1 MVPPERM
8 EAGLLRSRVWRPVH
22 WLPMSNRT
30 VVTVLA
36 CAALLAGCSAKAG
49 PSADIAKI
57 TDLKSSFGKQ
67 FSVTEIPKTGIDPK
81 FLAGQKLPEGLTFQP
96 PSCAEFA
103 AGQLVPTGT
112 EGNMAAVS
120 AEGEGNRFIVI
131 AVETNTPVPVTEPGK
146 DCRKVTFESGMVR
159 GTVEAVDVPKIDGT
173 TTIGVHR
180 VVQTTLNGKPRTGE
194 VFNYSAHF
202 GDYQVIVS
210 ANPLVLPNK
219 PTTAV
224 NTQRARD
231 LLIAGVNAI
240 RK

>member
-1 MVPPERM
+1 MLIPKF
-8 EAGLLRSRVWRPVH
+8 AA
-22 WLPMSNRT
+22 
-30 VVTVLA
+30 VVGCV
-36 CAALLAGCSAKAG
+36 AAIAGCGTAAPK
-49 PSADIAKI
+49 ADIGKI
-57 TDLKSSFGKQ
+57 TELKSSFGQQ
-67 FSVTEIPKTGIDPK
+67 FSVTEVPPTGIDPK
-81 FLAGQKLPEGLTFQP
+81 LLTGQKLPDTMKFEP
-96 PSCAEFA
+96 ADCAKFA
-103 AGQLVPTGT
+103 TGQLVPTGT

-131 AVETNTPVPVTEPGK
+131 AVQTNAPVPVVEPGEN
-146 DCRKVTFESGMVR
+146 CRKVAFAGGAVR
-159 GTVEAVDVPKIDGT
+159 GSVEAVEVPKINGT

-180 VVQTTLNGKPRTGE
+180 VVQTIATDGKPRTGE

-210 ANPLVLPNK
+210 ANPLVLQDK
-219 PTTAV
+219 PTAPV

>member
-1 MVPPERM
+1 MLSPKFI
-8 EAGLLRSRVWRPVH
+8 AAFG
-22 WLPMSNRT
+22 
-30 VVTVLA
+30 
-36 CAALLAGCSAKAG
+36 CAVLLAGCGKPAAT
-49 PSADIAKI
+49 ADIGKI

-67 FSVTEIPKTGIDPK
+67 FSVTEVPPTGIDPK
-81 FLAGQKLPEGLTFQP
+81 FLTGQKLPDGVKFEP
-96 PSCAEFA
+96 ADCAKFA
-103 AGQLVPTGT
+103 TGQLVPTGT

-131 AVETNTPVPVTEPGK
+131 AVQTNEPVPVAEPGDK
-146 DCRKVTFESGMVR
+146 CRKVTFDGGAVR
-159 GTVEAVDVPKIDGT
+159 GTVEAVEVPKIDGT

-180 VVQTTLNGKPRTGE
+180 VVQTIATDGKPRTGE

-202 GDYQVIVS
+202 GPYQVIVS

-219 PTTAV
+219 PTSPV
-224 NTQRARD
+224 NVQRARD

>member
-1 MVPPERM
+1 M
-8 EAGLLRSRVWRPVH
+8 W
-22 WLPMSNRT
+22 NRT
-30 VVTVLA
+30 VVTA
-36 CAALLAGCSAKAG
+36 IAGAALVAGCHSNAG
-49 PSADIAKI
+49 ASADIGKI

-67 FSVTEIPKTGIDPK
+67 FSVTEIQKTGIEPK
-81 FLAGQKLPEGLTFQP
+81 FLAGQKMPEGLEFQP
-96 PSCAEFA
+96 PKCTEFA

-120 AEGEGNRFIVI
+120 AEGEANRFIVI
-131 AVETNTPVPVTEPGK
+131 AVETNEPVPVVEPGN
-146 DCRKVTFESGMVR
+146 DCRKVTFDGGTIR
-159 GTVEAVDVPKIDGT
+159 GSVEAVEVPKIDGT

-180 VVQTTLNGKPRTGE
+180 VVQTVVNGKPRTGE

-202 GDYQVIVS
+202 GNYQVIVS
-210 ANPLVLPNK
+210 ANPLVLPDK
-219 PTTAV
+219 PTAPV

>member
-1 MVPPERM
+1 
-8 EAGLLRSRVWRPVH
+8 
-22 WLPMSNRT
+22 MSHRT
-30 VVTVLA
+30 VAAALA
-36 CAALLAGCSAKAG
+36 GAALLSGCHANSA

-57 TDLKSSFGKQ
+57 ADLQSSFGST
-67 FSVTEIPKTGIDPK
+67 FTVTDIPKTGIDPK
-81 FLAGQKLPEGLTFQP
+81 FLAGQKLPEGLKFQP
-96 PSCAEFA
+96 PNCAEFA

-131 AVETNTPVPVTEPGK
+131 AVETNAPVPVVEPGK
-146 DCRKVTFESGMVR
+146 DCRKVTFVGSMIR
-159 GTVEAVDVPKIDGT
+159 GTVEEVEAPKIAGA

-180 VVQTTLNGKPRTGE
+180 VIQADVNGKPRTGE
-194 VFNYSAHF
+194 AFNYSAHF
-202 GDYQVIVS
+202 GDYQVIVA

-219 PTTAV
+219 PMVPV

-231 LLIAGVNAI
+231 LLIAGANAI

>member
-1 MVPPERM
+1 M
-8 EAGLLRSRVWRPVH
+8 LI
-22 WLPMSNRT
+22 RT
-30 VVTVLA
+30 MATVMA
-36 CAALLAGCSAKAG
+36 CAAVAGCQSKAG
-49 PSADIAKI
+49 PTADIAKI
-57 TDLKSSFGKQ
+57 ADLKASFGKQ
-67 FSVTEIPKTGIDPK
+67 FVVREVPPTGIDPK
-81 FLAGQKLPEGLTFQP
+81 FLTGQKLPEGLKFQP
-96 PSCAEFA
+96 ANCAQFA
-103 AGQLVPTGT
+103 SGQLVPAGT
-112 EGNMAAVS
+112 EGNMSAVS

-131 AVETNTPVPVTEPGK
+131 AVQTNEPVPVSEPGK
-146 DCRKVTFESGMVR
+146 DCGKVTFDGGMVR
-159 GTVEAVDVPKIDGT
+159 GSVEAVEVPKIDGT

-180 VVQTTLNGKPRTGE
+180 VVQTMVDGKPRTGE

-219 PTTAV
+219 PTVPV